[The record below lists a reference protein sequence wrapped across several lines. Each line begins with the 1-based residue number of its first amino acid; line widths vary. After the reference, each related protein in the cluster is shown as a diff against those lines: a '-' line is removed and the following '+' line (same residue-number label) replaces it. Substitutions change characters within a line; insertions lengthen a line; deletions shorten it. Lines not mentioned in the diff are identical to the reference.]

1 MQTMT
6 GSEMLT
12 AVTLAG
18 TMGLVGQGIR
28 AVVGLK
34 NAATPGTTTKAAD
47 FSAAYLFVSLM
58 IGFIAG
64 VLAGIA
70 MGLENLVKITDMQIL
85 LGIAAAGY
93 TGVDFIENMFSH
105 LIPGL
110 GNDPSPPQAA
120 VAPQVAADAGPPPA
134 AAVAQPQPAAAPA
147 IDARLGTL
155 EASFADLRDTL
166 APAPATLLASNG
178 DVTHKVTVE
187 QVAQMFPA
195 TPKANIARHLPSV
208 LAGLQGADLT
218 DKPMVLMALATIRAE
233 TEGFVPISE
242 GKSRFNTKDSP
253 FDLYEPGTTVGH
265 NLHNTQPGDGP
276 RFKGRGFVQLTGRSN
291 YTSVSQEIHVDLV
304 ASPELANDSAIAGK
318 ILAQFLKDHETRI
331 RAALKQN
338 DLATARKL
346 VNGGSHGLVPFEDA
360 YHIGLRVIP
369 A

>member
-1 MQTMT
+1 MQSMS

-12 AVTLAG
+12 AVMLAG

-34 NAATPGTTTKAAD
+34 NAATPGTTTKAPD
-47 FSAAYLFVSLM
+47 FSAPYLFVSLM

-64 VLAGIA
+64 VLAGISL
-70 MGLENLVKITDMQIL
+70 GLDNLKNIADMQIL
-85 LGIAAAGY
+85 LAIAAAGY

-110 GNDPSPPQAA
+110 GKDQSPSQDQSA
-120 VAPQVAADAGPPPA
+120 QSSQSPPA
-134 AAVAQPQPAAAPA
+134 APPQDPLLATLPAAAPA
-147 IDARLGTL
+147 PALDTRLGAL
-155 EASFADLRDTL
+155 EASFADLRDTV
-166 APAPATLLASNG
+166 APAPAALLASDG
-178 DVTHKVTVE
+178 DVTRKVTVD

-195 TPKANIARHLPSV
+195 TPKASIARHLPNV
-208 LAGLQGADLT
+208 LAGLQGVELT

-242 GKSRFNTKDSP
+242 GRSRFNTKNSP
-253 FDLYEPGTTVGH
+253 FDLYEPGTHAGD
-265 NLHNTQPGDGP
+265 NLHNTQPGDGA

-291 YTSVSQEIHVDLV
+291 YAHVSQEIHVDLV

-331 RAALKQN
+331 REALKQN

-346 VNGGSHGLVPFEDA
+346 VNGGSHGLASFEDA
-360 YHIGLRVIP
+360 
-369 A
+369 